1 MSYLVH
7 NGKYFSCEE
16 KIIQADS
23 QSYRYGDGLFETMKI
38 IKREILLQEYHFNRL
53 FKGLQILKY
62 NVPKLFTPVS
72 LAEQIKMLAQKN
84 DCEKSARVRLSV
96 SRGRGGLYDGDNKLD
111 YIIEC
116 MPLTTQVNGLNEN
129 GLIIGLFED
138 ARKSC
143 DLFSN
148 LKSANYLPYVM
159 AAQYAKENKWNDCL
173 VLNQYNRIC
182 DATIANI
189 FWIKDG
195 TIFTPP
201 LSEGCVEGIMRR
213 HLLLT
218 TAGTENA
225 VLEKICPVADL
236 ENADEIFLTNAM
248 YGIRW
253 VKQFRNKELTNSIT
267 KELYKR
273 IINPLFK

>member
-1 MSYLVH
+1 MNYLIH
-7 NGKYFSCEE
+7 NGKYFSSEE
-16 KIIQADS
+16 KIINADN
-23 QSYRYGDGLFETMKI
+23 QSYRYGDGLFETMKM
-38 IKREILLQEYHFNRL
+38 IKGEILLPEYHFNRL
-53 FKGLQILKY
+53 FNGLQVLKY

-72 LAEQIKMLAQKN
+72 LTEQIKILAQKN
-84 DCEKSARVRLSV
+84 ECEKAARVRLSV

-116 MPLTTQVNGLNEN
+116 MPLNAFVTGLNEN

-138 ARKSC
+138 AKKSC

-173 VLNQYNRIC
+173 ILNQYGRVC

-189 FWIKDG
+189 FWVKDG
-195 TIFTPP
+195 NIFTPP
-201 LSEGCVEGIMRR
+201 LSEGCVDGVMRR
-213 HLLLT
+213 HLMQT
-218 TAGTENA
+218 GAETADKIQ
-225 VLEKICPVADL
+225 EKICAVSDL
-236 ENADEIFLTNAM
+236 ENADEIFLTNAI

-253 VKQFRNKELTNSIT
+253 VKQFRNKELNNTIS
-267 KELYKR
+267 KELYSK
-273 IINPLFK
+273 IINPLFR

>member
-7 NGKYFSCEE
+7 NGKYFPSEE
-16 KIIQADS
+16 KIINADN
-23 QSYRYGDGLFETMKI
+23 QSYRYGDGLFETMKM
-38 IKREILLQEYHFNRL
+38 IKGEILLNEYHFDRL
-53 FKGLQILKY
+53 FKSLRVLKY
-62 NVPKLFTPVS
+62 NVPKLFTPVT
-72 LAEQIKMLAQKN
+72 LAEQIKTLTKKN
-84 DCEKSARVRLSV
+84 SCEKSARVRLSV

-116 MPLTTQVNGLNEN
+116 MPLNTSVNNLNEN

-148 LKSANYLPYVM
+148 LKTANYLPYVM

-173 VLNQYNRIC
+173 VLNQYNRVC

-201 LSEGCVEGIMRR
+201 LTEGCVDGVMRR
-213 HLLLT
+213 HLIQT
-218 TAGTENA
+218 RAGTGDE
-225 VLEKICPVADL
+225 VQEKICTVTDL
-236 ENADEIFLTNAM
+236 ENADEIFLTNAV
-248 YGIRW
+248 YGIRQ
-253 VKQFRNKELTNSIT
+253 VKQFGNKEPVSSIT
-267 KELYKR
+267 KELYGS